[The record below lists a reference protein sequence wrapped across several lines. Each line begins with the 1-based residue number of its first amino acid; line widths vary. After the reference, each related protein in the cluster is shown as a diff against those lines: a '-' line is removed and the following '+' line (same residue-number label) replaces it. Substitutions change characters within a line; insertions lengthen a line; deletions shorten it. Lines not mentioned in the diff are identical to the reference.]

1 MNKKYVLNYKN
12 KKGEIV
18 KDLVDAIKINDS
30 DKVKLFDIYVFYEKL
45 NAIIEKVI
53 TRRNYKIFKKMVEV
67 QPNYSVNTLYCLLKD
82 LNDDCVD
89 IIEEL
94 NYIKTFCDFTIELFM
109 IINYIKWKWKYL
121 KMVFFFLKVTK
132 LYYLSW

>member
-109 IINYIKWKWKYL
+109 IINYIKWK
-121 KMVFFFLKVTK
+121 
-132 LYYLSW
+132 